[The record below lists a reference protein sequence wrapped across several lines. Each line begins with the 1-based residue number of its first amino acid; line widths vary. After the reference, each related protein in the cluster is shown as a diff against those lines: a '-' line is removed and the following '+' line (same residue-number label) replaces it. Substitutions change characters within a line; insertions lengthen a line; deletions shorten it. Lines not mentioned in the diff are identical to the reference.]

1 MGDRPVES
9 EVREPSNEPMNQEH
23 KKKRQKRDTENFHNK
38 QHTSSHSEL
47 SLVEPTDVGLDKVRR
62 LQKRDKKRS
71 KKTSRAGKDS
81 TMEEKD
87 AVPEEDSKDTEES
100 EERCEV
106 RTKVT
111 ATPQDEKVS
120 RPPTPST
127 IASSPS
133 PSSANFDVSPHNSAS
148 SSITSPPPSPESPV
162 KEASDPCV
170 TDEIKAEQRVRL
182 QARIEALRAA
192 RKADNTAGGPART
205 RQELLE
211 SRRQKENNR
220 KALKKEQRRKAR
232 EDEARRKAETLTSGS
247 PLLSPSSP
255 RSPLHEGSPRLTFGR
270 VDFGSGE
277 QASANLDTILASRQK
292 HKGPSDPATA
302 LIAANKRETKLAGL
316 DPSKREDMAG
326 KDDWYR
332 AKKRAMGEA
341 VRDDSSL
348 LKQTLKRKQKQK
360 KKSEKEWTQRL
371 DGVKKS
377 QEMQQKKRQANLA
390 KRKEAKGQKGKKQK
404 KTKARPGF
412 EGSFRA
418 KAPGPSKKGER

>member
-1 MGDRPVES
+1 MLMD
-9 EVREPSNEPMNQEH
+9 QEH
-23 KKKRQKRDTENFHNK
+23 RKKRQKRDTENPRGV
-38 QHTSSHSEL
+38 QHTSLHSEAG
-47 SLVEPTDVGLDKVRR
+47 LVQPTEVSLDKVRR
-62 LQKRDKKRS
+62 LRKRDRKRL
-71 KKTSRAGKDS
+71 KKTSQAGNDS

-87 AVPEEDSKDTEES
+87 TVRKEDPEDTEES
-100 EERCEV
+100 EECSEV
-106 RTKVT
+106 KTKVT
-111 ATPQDEKVS
+111 AISKDEEVS

-148 SSITSPPPSPESPV
+148 SSITSPPPSPESTV
-162 KEASDPCV
+162 KEAPDPCV
-170 TDEIKAEQRVRL
+170 TDKIKAEQRVRL

-192 RKADNTAGGPART
+192 RKADNTAEGPART

-211 SRRQKENNR
+211 SRREKENNR
-220 KALKKEQRRKAR
+220 KALKKEQRRKAK
-232 EDEARRKAETLTSGS
+232 EDDARRKADTLTSGS

-255 RSPLHEGSPRLTFGR
+255 RSPLHEGSPRLTFSR
-270 VDFGSGE
+270 VDFGGGE
-277 QASANLDTILASRQK
+277 RASANLDAILASRQK

-302 LIAANKRETKLAGL
+302 LVAANKRESKLAGL
-316 DPSKREDMAG
+316 DPSQREDMAG
-326 KDDWYR
+326 KDSWYR

-360 KKSEKEWTQRL
+360 KRSEKEWTQRL

-390 KRKEAKGQKGKKQK
+390 KRREAKGQKGKKQK

-418 KAPGPSKKGER
+418 KAPGPSQKGGR